1 MVNQFDYLSK
11 RDIFSPEAEALVD
24 VETGKRY
31 SYRALN
37 KRANKVANF
46 LQQVVEFQKGDRLYN
61 LAQNSMEY

>member
-37 KRANKVANF
+37 KRAN
-46 LQQVVEFQKGDRLYN
+46 
-61 LAQNSMEY
+61 